1 MKNKKSTAGYGNKE
15 TIRDLP
21 IKSKEF
27 TGNINDF
34 EKWLRVFGF
43 AKSTIYYS
51 PAYLRSF
58 FHYLERNKICTVNL
72 ISNYQIRM
80 YMNYLANKTSKRTK
94 KKFSQNY
101 MLNHLNAIKLFSRY
115 IRISSDIIL
124 DSSYRYSRTMAES
137 RRWLKQ
143 YEVEK
148 LYEICN
154 NDYSGYL
161 NRVILGVYYGLGL
174 RRMEGVGIDISD
186 IQWSAGVVYIKKA
199 KNGRVR
205 FVPMS
210 FKIQN
215 DIKTY
220 IRKYRI
226 PLLLEK
232 RKSREQALLISE
244 HGYRITGNSVY
255 SRLQHMAS
263 KAGLTLPIPL
273 HSLRHS
279 IATHL
284 LSNGMDLE
292 NIAKFLGHRSLEST
306 QIYTH
311 LIHKTE

>member
-1 MKNKKSTAGYGNKE
+1 MKNKKSTVDSGNKE
-15 TIRDLP
+15 TNRDLP
-21 IKSKEF
+21 IRSKEF
-27 TGNINDF
+27 TDYINDF

-58 FHYLERNKICTVNL
+58 FHYLERKKICSVNL
-72 ISNYQIRM
+72 ISNNQIRM
-80 YMNYLANKTSKRTK
+80 YMNYLAHKTSKRTNK
-94 KKFSQNY
+94 KLSQNY
-101 MLNHLNAIKLFSRY
+101 MLNHLNAIKLFSKY
-115 IRISSDIIL
+115 LRISSDIIL
-124 DSSYRYSRTMAES
+124 DSSYRYSRTMSES

-143 YEVEK
+143 CEVEK

-154 NDYSGYL
+154 NDYLGHL

-186 IQWSAGVVYIKKA
+186 IQWNTGVVYIKKA

-210 FKIQN
+210 FKVQN

-220 IRKYRI
+220 IRKFRI

-232 RKSREQALLISE
+232 RKLREQALLVSE
-244 HGYRITGNSVY
+244 HGYRVTGNSVY
-255 SRLQHMAS
+255 FRLQCMAS
-263 KAGLTLPIPL
+263 KAGISLPIPL

-292 NIAKFLGHRSLEST
+292 NIGRFLGHKSLEST

-311 LIHKTE
+311 LIH

>member
-1 MKNKKSTAGYGNKE
+1 MRSEKSTVGYGNKE

-21 IKSKEF
+21 IRSKEF
-27 TGNINDF
+27 TGYIDDF

-58 FHYLERNKICTVNL
+58 FHYLERKKICSVNL
-72 ISNYQIRM
+72 ISNSQIRM
-80 YMNYLANKTSKRTK
+80 YMNYLAHRTSKRTNK
-94 KKFSQNY
+94 KLSQNY
-101 MLNHLNAIKLFSRY
+101 MLNHLTAIKVFSKY
-115 IRISSDIIL
+115 LRISSDIIL
-124 DSSYRYSRTMAES
+124 DSSYRYSRTMLES

-143 YEVEK
+143 CEVQK
-148 LYEICN
+148 LYEMCN
-154 NDYSGYL
+154 NDYLGHL
-161 NRVILGVYYGLGL
+161 NRVILGIYYGLGL

-186 IQWSAGVVYIKKA
+186 IQWNTGVVYVKKA
-199 KNGRVR
+199 KNARVR

-210 FKIQN
+210 FKVQN

-220 IRKYRI
+220 IRNFRI
-226 PLLLEK
+226 PLLPKK

-244 HGYRITGNSVY
+244 HGCRITGNSVY

-292 NIAKFLGHRSLEST
+292 NIGMFLGHKSMEST

-311 LIHKTE
+311 LIIKKE